1 MNLPRSLPFVPM
13 RTLRTIVTALL
24 ATAVATGCATTDTTG
39 QHDITPTQIADGATE
54 SAEPAGDDGTNTS
67 DEVAKVGVTGFTY
80 EDGLKVAVLSVKQ
93 VQRDPYAAGGKR
105 GQPVVAVR
113 VRITNGSDVKFDPTL
128 ATIGLRAGADGT
140 EAEGVYQDGLGD
152 GFTGSL
158 APGRAATATW
168 GFAVDKADLDQLDI
182 SVSPGF
188 DYEDALFTGSL

>member
-39 QHDITPTQIADGATE
+39 QHDITTTTTTSSAAE
-54 SAEPAGDDGTNTS
+54 AEPAADEPADTS
-67 DEVAKVGVTGFTY
+67 DQVAKVGVTGFTY

>member
-1 MNLPRSLPFVPM
+1 MARV
-13 RTLRTIVTALL
+13 
-24 ATAVATGCATTDTTG
+24 
-39 QHDITPTQIADGATE
+39 GA
-54 SAEPAGDDGTNTS
+54 
-67 DEVAKVGVTGFTY
+67 TGFTY

-93 VQRDPYAAGGKR
+93 VRRDPYAAGGKR
-105 GQPVVAVR
+105 GQPVVAVK
-113 VRITNGSDVKFDPTL
+113 VRITNGSDAKFDPTL
-128 ATIGLRAGADGT
+128 ATIGLRAGPGGT

-168 GFAVDKADLDQLDI
+168 GFAVDTADLAQLDI

>member
-39 QHDITPTQIADGATE
+39 QHDITTTTTSSAAE
-54 SAEPAGDDGTNTS
+54 AEPAADEPADTS
-67 DEVAKVGVTGFTY
+67 DQVARVGVTGFTY